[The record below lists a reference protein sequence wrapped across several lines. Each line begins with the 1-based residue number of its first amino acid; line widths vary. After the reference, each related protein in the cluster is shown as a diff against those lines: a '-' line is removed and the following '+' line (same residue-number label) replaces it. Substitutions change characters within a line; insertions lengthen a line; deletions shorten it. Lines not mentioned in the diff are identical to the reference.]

1 MAQNFGTAAQGVML
15 LSTLEQEAGST
26 ITVADGK
33 GNVILRYVP
42 EKNYSSVVLSSA
54 DIRQGETYTVTAGT
68 YSAEITMD
76 SFIYSEGGASGM
88 GIRPDGGKHGT
99 PAGENQMPSGGGKP
113 MRPGEG
119 PEKPGDNPRE
129 G

>member
-1 MAQNFGTAAQGVML
+1 M
-15 LSTLEQEAGST
+15 
-26 ITVADGK
+26 
-33 GNVILRYVP
+33 RYVP
-42 EKNYSSVVLSSA
+42 GKNYSSVVLSSA
-54 DIRQGETYTVTAGT
+54 DVRQGETYTVTAGT

-99 PAGENQMPSGGGKP
+99 PAGENQTPPDGENQMPSGGGKP